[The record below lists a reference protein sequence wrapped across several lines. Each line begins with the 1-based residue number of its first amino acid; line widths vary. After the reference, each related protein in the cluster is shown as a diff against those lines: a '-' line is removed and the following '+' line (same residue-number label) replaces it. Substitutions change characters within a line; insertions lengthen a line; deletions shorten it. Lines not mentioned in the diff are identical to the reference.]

1 MGGGLQPRHWFQ
13 TVRIVLRYTTI
24 LLKIFIDAY
33 FWRSTPPKRG
43 FSRPTWVTHSCD
55 TCASG
60 ALLDYVNY
68 CVTCVLRRA
77 KNLTDS
83 LYWLYNIKVCFFV
96 FVYYSAA
103 QVAKIC
109 ISLAVFC
116 TYGLQFFVCLEIAWT
131 KIQENYKKATI
142 YHNYVLRTVLVTLS
156 GE

>member
-1 MGGGLQPRHWFQ
+1 L
-13 TVRIVLRYTTI
+13 
-24 LLKIFIDAY
+24 
-33 FWRSTPPKRG
+33 
-43 FSRPTWVTHSCD
+43 VTH
-55 TCASG
+55 TTKTIRFIETNLGHILVTPVAPG
-60 ALLDYVNY
+60 ALLDNVNCCITY
-68 CVTCVLRRA
+68 MLCDDLV
-77 KNLTDS
+77 KKLTDS
-83 LYWLYNIKVCFFV
+83 LYWLYINVCLFV

-131 KIQENYKKATI
+131 KIQENFEKATI